1 MNEEKIN
8 ILLLTHKFYPD
19 VGGTEANSEFLANAF
34 TGYGANVHL
43 VTWTKEEGDKKFPF
57 TVIRNPNTKELFNQH
72 KWADV
77 VFENSPVLRMSWL
90 NLFIKKPLVIALN
103 TWIGEDGKKSL
114 QAAAKFKWLG
124 RAKSVIAVS
133 NAIKN
138 KCWPQAV
145 VIENAYNDKLFINNH
160 KDEESKKSFVFLGRL
175 VSDKGA
181 NMAIDAMA
189 SLRRFKEQN
198 PSLSLDVNLT
208 IIGQGHDLDKLK
220 SQVVSLDLIDNVTF
234 AGMLTGNDLVEVL
247 NNHKYLLIPSMW
259 EEPFG
264 IVALEGMACGCIPVV
279 SDGGGLPDAVGKA
292 GVVFKRKDQADLD
305 KTILNLIQD
314 KSFEERLKAEAPAHL
329 HSHSTDVVA
338 KKYFNLIKK
347 AVKP

>member
-1 MNEEKIN
+1 MN
-8 ILLLTHKFYPD
+8 ILFLSHKFYPD

-34 TGYGANVHL
+34 TGLGANVHL

-57 TVIRNPNTKELFNQH
+57 TVIRNPDIKELVKQH

-114 QAAAKFKWLG
+114 QATAKFKWLA

-145 VIENAYNDKLFINNH
+145 VIENAYNDKLFVNKN
-160 KDEESKKSFVFLGRL
+160 KDEDSKKSFVFLGRL

-181 NMAIDAMA
+181 NMAIDAIA
-189 SLRRFKEQN
+189 DLKRLKVQN
-198 PSLSLDVNLT
+198 ALLDLDINLT
-208 IIGQGHDLDKLK
+208 IIGQGADFDKLNE
-220 SQVVSLDLIDNVTF
+220 QVVSLGLLDNVTF
-234 AGMLTGNDLVEVL
+234 AGMLTGNDLVDAL

-305 KTILNLIQD
+305 KSILNLIQD
-314 KSFEERLKAEAPAHL
+314 KNFEERLKKEAPAHL
-329 HSHSTDVVA
+329 HSHSTEIVA
-338 KKYFNLIKK
+338 QKYFNLIQQ
-347 AVKP
+347 ALKP